1 MTAAARARRPALL
14 FSLLLSLIFSGY
26 ARNMENPYQ
35 SPPDLVGQAA
45 ASSGGG
51 LARQIPVV
59 AILLMVQGGL
69 EVLMSGICALAGGTF
84 AVLATQ
90 QGQQGAPNAPPQAFG
105 WVMVAVY
112 AVMGCGAFCAAAIK
126 LFAGW
131 RNYSFRGRT
140 WGIAALAS
148 CVISLVTCYCFPTA
162 LALMVYGLI
171 VYLGAESG
179 WAFSM
184 GDQGLTREQI
194 LWHLQRDT
202 SL

>member
-1 MTAAARARRPALL
+1 
-14 FSLLLSLIFSGY
+14 
-26 ARNMENPYQ
+26 MENPYQ
-35 SPPDLVGQAA
+35 SPQDLAGQEAKT
-45 ASSGGG
+45 SSGGG
-51 LARQIPVV
+51 MARQIQVV

-69 EVLMSGICALAGGTF
+69 EVAVGGLWTFLAGTF
-84 AVLATQ
+84 AVLTTQ
-90 QGQQGAPNAPPQAFG
+90 QPPQGNPNAPLSPQGFG
-105 WVMVAVY
+105 WLMGVVCALMATATFAVA
-112 AVMGCGAFCAAAIK
+112 ALK

-148 CVISLVTCYCFPTA
+148 SVVSIVTCYCFPTA

-171 VYLGAESG
+171 VYLNAEASL
-179 WAFSM
+179 AFSL

-194 LWHLQRDT
+194 LWHLHGDT